1 MSGLRVEV
9 WFRGEDMGR
18 WKNAKSTALYLECL
32 KKGHRVVVRSASGF
46 GYIHLEC
53 LDCGKMWRV
62 LFYKLQYMESEE
74 VPDVFGGEEEYV

>member
-1 MSGLRVEV
+1 
-9 WFRGEDMGR
+9 MGR

-32 KKGHRVVVRSASGF
+32 KNGHRVVVRSASGF

-62 LFYKLQYMESEE
+62 LFYKLQYMESED
-74 VPDVFGGEEEYV
+74 VPDVFGGEEEFV